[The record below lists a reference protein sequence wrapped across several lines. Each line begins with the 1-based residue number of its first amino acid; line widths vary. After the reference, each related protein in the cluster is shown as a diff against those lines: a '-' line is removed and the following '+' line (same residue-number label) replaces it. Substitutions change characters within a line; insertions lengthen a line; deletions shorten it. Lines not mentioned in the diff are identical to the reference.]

1 MNAIVPASSAGG
13 SGMIPTDMG
22 AAMRLAE
29 MMSTGRLVPQHL
41 QKSPGDCLMVVELAM
56 RFRMSPFAVAQ
67 CTSVIQGKLM
77 LEGKLV
83 AAAINSSGVLEDRLS
98 YDFAGANDTR
108 SVTVKGTMRGET
120 SPREMTVTLKEA
132 KTTNALWTKQPDQQ
146 LVYFGTRAW
155 ARRHAP
161 EVMLGVY
168 SPEEFPAADIPVRDT
183 FAGPTIEHAAPS
195 AAPVRETS
203 REQTDSRPPDL
214 GMARQHSDERQT
226 AWLDKLEAEVAEAI
240 AEGSEAVDAILA
252 RPDVQAAQDRAR
264 NGHKERLDH
273 ILQEAIRRTAADET
287 TAPDDG
293 VFADPEHDPFRQ
305 PVTA

>member
-22 AAMRLAE
+22 AAIRLAE
-29 MMSTGRLVPQHL
+29 MMSTSRLVPAHL

-67 CTSVIQGKLM
+67 CTSVIQGKMM

-83 AAAINSSGVLEDRLS
+83 AAAVNTAPGVLEGRLA
-98 YDFAGANDTR
+98 YDFSGVNDTR
-108 SVTVKGTMRGET
+108 AVTVRGTMLGET
-120 SPREMTVTLKEA
+120 EPREMTVTLKEA

-168 SPEEFPAADIPVRDT
+168 SPEEFPAADIPARDT
-183 FAGPTIEHAAPS
+183 FAGPTIEHAHEQ
-195 AAPVRETS
+195 AAEQTKPLVERKPMTS
-203 REQTDSRPPDL
+203 RQ
-214 GMARQHSDERQT
+214 
-226 AWLDKLEAEVAEAI
+226 WLDELDADMAIAI
-240 AEGSEAVDAILA
+240 AEGTDAVDAILA
-252 RPDVQAAQDRAR
+252 RADVQKAQDKLQNGAR
-264 NGHKERLDH
+264 DRLQH
-273 ILQEAIRRTAADET
+273 IIDEAIRRTASEET

-293 VFADPEHDPFRQ
+293 VFADAETDPFRQ

>member
-168 SPEEFPAADIPVRDT
+168 SPEEFPAADIPTRDT
-183 FAGPTIEHAAPS
+183 FSGPTIEHAHEH
-195 AAPVRETS
+195 AA
-203 REQTDSRPPDL
+203 EQPKPL
-214 GMARQHSDERQT
+214 VEPKPMAHPAKPTVTQ
-226 AWLDKLEAEVAEAI
+226 WLDALALELAA
-240 AEGSEAVDAILA
+240 AEGSEEVDAILA
-252 RPDVQAAQDRAR
+252 RSDVQTAQDKLR
-264 NGHKERLDH
+264 NGARDRLDH
-273 ILQEAIRRTAADET
+273 ILQEAIARTAADET

-293 VFADPEHDPFRQ
+293 VFADAETDPFRQ
-305 PVTA
+305 PVPA

>member
-1 MNAIVPASSAGG
+1 MNAIIPATSGGG

-29 MMSTGRLVPQHL
+29 MMSTGRLVPAHL

-83 AAAINSSGVLEDRLS
+83 GAAVNCSGVLEDRLA

-108 SVTVKGTMRGET
+108 AVTVKGTIRGEAE
-120 SPREMTVTLKEA
+120 PREMTVTLREA

-146 LVYFGTRAW
+146 LVYFATRAW
-155 ARRHAP
+155 ARRHTP

-168 SPEEFPAADIPVRDT
+168 SPEEFAGDS
-183 FAGPTIEHAAPS
+183 FSGPTIEHTAPEPAAPP
-195 AAPVRETS
+195 AAKAE
-203 REQTDSRPPDL
+203 PPKQPAKPTVA
-214 GMARQHSDERQT
+214 G
-226 AWLDKLEAEVAEAI
+226 WLDALALELAAA
-240 AEGSEAVDAILA
+240 ADMDAVDEILA
-252 RPDVQAAQDRAR
+252 RPEVQQAQDRLR
-264 NGHKERLDH
+264 NGARDRLQH
-273 ILQEAIRRTAADET
+273 ILDEAITRTARADDAAE
-287 TAPDDG
+287 AEAGDAL
-293 VFADPEHDPFRQ
+293 FANPADDPFRELT
-305 PVTA
+305 PT

>member
-98 YDFAGANDTR
+98 YDFAGVNDTR

-120 SPREMTVTLKEA
+120 SPREMTVTLNEA
-132 KTTNALWTKQPDQQ
+132 KTSNALWTKQPDQQ

-168 SPEEFPAADIPVRDT
+168 SPEEFDQQPHRDT
-183 FAGPTIEHAAPS
+183 FSGPTIEHAAHEP
-195 AAPVRETS
+195 AA
-203 REQTDSRPPDL
+203 EQTKPLVESKPMTHP
-214 GMARQHSDERQT
+214 AKPTVTQ
-226 AWLDKLEAEVAEAI
+226 WLDALALELAA
-240 AEGSEAVDAILA
+240 AEGSEEVDAILA
-252 RPDVQAAQDRAR
+252 RSDVQTAQDKLR
-264 NGHKERLDH
+264 NGARDRLDH
-273 ILQEAIRRTAADET
+273 LLQEAIRRTAAEET

-293 VFADPEHDPFRQ
+293 VFADPSTDPFRQ